1 VAEVAEQLKI
11 ALEADYV
18 VLGGGNAKL
27 LKELPPGYRLGNN
40 GTAFTGGYRLWDEPN
55 EKLKWNK
62 EPNPEKGSQPN

>member
-1 VAEVAEQLKI
+1 
-11 ALEADYV
+11 
-18 VLGGGNAKL
+18 